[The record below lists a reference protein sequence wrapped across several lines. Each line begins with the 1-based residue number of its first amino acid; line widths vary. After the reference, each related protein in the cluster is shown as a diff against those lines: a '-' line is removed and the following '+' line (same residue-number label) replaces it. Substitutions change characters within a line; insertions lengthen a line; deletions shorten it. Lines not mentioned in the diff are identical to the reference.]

1 MTDDYIVL
9 FLLAILIVGAGLFA
23 VILLSKRSGRKH
35 NVAKYQSQWLKI
47 ENSLQKENTAT
58 YQLSI
63 LQADKLIDTAL
74 REKGIKGNTMGERMK
89 AAQSIWKNPD
99 HIWGAHKIRNRIA
112 HEADAEV
119 THDIAARSLAAYRQA
134 LKDLGAI

>member
-1 MTDDYIVL
+1 MTDEYIAI
-9 FLLAILIVGAGLFA
+9 FLIAILIVGGALFA
-23 VILLSKRSGRKH
+23 IVALTKRSGRAL
-35 NVAKYQSQWLKI
+35 NIEKYQSQWLKI
-47 ENSLQKENTAT
+47 ENGLQKDNKAT

-63 LQADKLIDTAL
+63 LQADKLVDAAL
-74 REKGIKGNTMGERMK
+74 RDRGVKGNTMGERMK

-112 HEADAEV
+112 HEADSEV

>member
-1 MTDDYIVL
+1 MTDDYIGI
-9 FLLAILIVGAGLFA
+9 FLLAILVVGAGLFA
-23 VILLSKRSGRKH
+23 VIILTKRSGRTL

-47 ENSLQKENTAT
+47 ENSLQKDNAAS

-63 LQADKLIDTAL
+63 LQADKLVDAAL
-74 REKGIKGNTMGERMK
+74 RDRGIKGDTMGERMK
-89 AAQSIWKNPD
+89 SAQSLWKNPD

-112 HEADAEV
+112 HEADSEV